1 MGRTW
6 ISVVLTVVG
15 LAAMCPAQLVPFIAA
30 ADARACLALSY
41 DAIPQ
46 FSTHQVD
53 PNDPPMPDTYE
64 WLEAATPRGSI
75 IVAYVVALELL
86 LAGVAAIACLLV
98 LALAGAIVNL
108 QKRPARHPAPIPS
121 LTRESLPL
129 VTAKRPAV

>member
-30 ADARACLALSY
+30 ADARACLARSY

-64 WLEAATPRGSI
+64 WREAATPSRSI

-108 QKRPARHPAPIPS
+108 QKRPARRPAPIPS
-121 LTRESLPL
+121 LTHESLPL

>member
-15 LAAMCPAQLVPFIAA
+15 LAAMCPAQLVPLIAA
-30 ADARACLALSY
+30 ADARACLGRSY

-46 FSTHQVD
+46 FSTHPVD

-64 WLEAATPRGSI
+64 WREAATPSRSI

-108 QKRPARHPAPIPS
+108 QKRPARRPAPIPS
-121 LTRESLPL
+121 LTHESLPL
-129 VTAKRPAV
+129 VTAKRPAG